1 MKVLITSP
9 TYPPFNSGLGN
20 AVAQQAMSLAKAG
33 NEVVV
38 ATGGQQRGSTNASG
52 VTVET
57 FVISGADSWL
67 QPIRGDVKSYLRF
80 LRESKWD
87 VVVFNAWQNWATDLA
102 IQHIKHIPG
111 RKFLYSH
118 CISTNTFF
126 WNQPIRSIL
135 RYMAWR
141 PYWWKVSKYIKI
153 MDGLIF
159 LAESGVDSRFDDL
172 TLARRLNARVHII
185 PNALSPAAESLVS
198 RAPRAFNARA
208 KIISVGA
215 FHWQK
220 GFDFVIRAYALSRA
234 RNKIPLHLY
243 GWNFTDYSENLRRLI
258 KEYGLLDDS
267 VVFNY
272 GVSGELLAKEYED
285 AKVFL
290 SGSHTECQPLVIL
303 DANAA
308 GTPFIARATGC
319 IHSMAGGVSVS
330 SEREMANKIDL
341 LCFSSGA
348 WAELSLAG
356 RDRVIKSHQ
365 PDVVL
370 SRFNDVLLGRCGEHL
385 SDSDDK

>member
-33 NEVVV
+33 NDVVV
-38 ATGGQQRGSTNASG
+38 ATGGLQRGSTNASG

-57 FVISGADSWL
+57 FALSGADSWL
-67 QPIRGDVKSYLRF
+67 QPIRGDVKSYLSF

-87 VVVFNAWQNWATDLA
+87 VVVFNALQNWATDLA
-102 IQHIKHIPG
+102 MRHIKHIHG

-118 CISTNTFF
+118 CISTNAFF
-126 WNQPIRSIL
+126 LSQPVRSML
-135 RYMAWR
+135 RLMAWR
-141 PYWWKVSKYIKI
+141 PYWWRLPKYIKSV
-153 MDGLIF
+153 DGLIF

-220 GFDFVIRAYALSRA
+220 GFDFVIRAYALSKA
-234 RNKIPLHLY
+234 RNKIPLHFY
-243 GWNFTDYSENLRRLI
+243 GWDFTEYSKDLRLLA
-258 KEYGLLDDS
+258 KELGLLDDS
-267 VVFNY
+267 VIFNY
-272 GVSGELLAKEYED
+272 GFSGELLAKEYED

-319 IHSMAGGVSVS
+319 IDLMAGGVSVE
-330 SEREMANKIDL
+330 SEQQMANKINL

-348 WAELSLAG
+348 WGELSFAG
-356 RDRVIKSHQ
+356 RDRAIKSHH

-370 SRFNDVLLGRCGEHL
+370 SKFNNVLLGRCSE
-385 SDSDDK
+385 